1 MYETIEHWKQYKQDK
16 ELQTKIAKEFNL
28 DEAVLEVEKKA
39 NWKEFDKWM
48 KDLIADNGTTKYQY
62 DQK

>member
-16 ELQTKIAKEFNL
+16 ELQTKVAKEFNL

-48 KDLIADNGTTKYQY
+48 KDLIADNGTTKY
-62 DQK
+62 

>member
-1 MYETIEHWKQYKQDK
+1 MYETIEHWKQYKQEK
-16 ELQTKIAKEFNL
+16 ELQAKIAKEFNL

-48 KDLIADNGTTKYQY
+48 KNLIADNGTTKY
-62 DQK
+62 

>member
-48 KDLIADNGTTKYQY
+48 KDLIADNGTTKY
-62 DQK
+62 

>member
-39 NWKEFDKWM
+39 NWKESDCPLGKW
-48 KDLIADNGTTKYQY
+48 
-62 DQK
+62 